1 AILFK
6 AYGFEEEQKIQFA
19 VGTDDDCLRMFS
31 EALDDCYTTAKGH
44 TYIRSQKEALQFLID
59 TLHSH
64 GFCSSYAEVQKF
76 KRCASVHDESSLAGV
91 TSAHAV
97 QHVADN
103 ADRDAAAKYHSL
115 RVYCQVQ
122 ISLGNPVDPLRLGW
136 KLQDNEVFAPIKT
149 DLPAAPSQLLKI
161 IKCSCRIDGCD
172 SEKCTC
178 SKIKTSGIQGKS
190 DEERGL
196 EACRMILSHIPAEND
211 NFHARA
217 IYLGMMVRRII
228 KAQLDPSF
236 IDDRDYI
243 GNKRVEL
250 AGSLIALV
258 FEDLFKRLCQDI
270 AMHAEKVSGATMAT
284 SFDVSEFIT
293 KQTVSQGLIFAIG
306 TGNWIIGRFGMHR
319 KGVSQVLSRFSY
331 ISMLGMLTRVNSQ
344 FEKTRKVGGVRSL
357 VGSQWGVLCPSD
369 TPEGEGCGLVK
380 NLALLA
386 HITTPSDDKEHR
398 SLVKSLGAEDIQCVD
413 LSKLGKT
420 YMVLVNG
427 SLVAATDKPA
437 ALVRAI
443 RHLRRK
449 GYGSP
454 FVSVYLENRHRCVY
468 IATDGGRL
476 CRPYIIVENGKPKV
490 TTQHIQDLSNGKIT
504 FQDFVDGGLV
514 EYLDVNEENLS
525 LVAVSEFEV
534 TPSHTHMEIEPYTIL
549 GVVAGL
555 IPFPHHNQS
564 PRNTYQCAMG
574 KQAMGVIGLNQRMRI
589 DSLQYNIVY
598 PMKPMVKSRT
608 IDLINFEQLPAGQ
621 NAIVAVMSYSGYD
634 IEDAIVLNQAS
645 VDRGYGRC
653 IVYKNEVIQL
663 RSYDKGLCDKIDGP
677 LVDKVTREPDRRH
690 VILGKDGIVEP
701 GSRIQ
706 QGNVLVN
713 KKVPLASSLNLSL
726 SEAHLARYQDVP
738 VSSFFNSIFTSVVLC
753 RYKHDVESFAEQVLL
768 SSNKESSM
776 LVKISLRQVRRPE
789 LGDKFSSR
797 HGQKGVTA
805 IIVPQ
810 ENMPFSCYGVVPDM
824 IMNPHGFPSRMTVAK
839 LIELL
844 AGKAGLLDGKQHYGT
859 CFGGSK
865 VKDVSD
871 DLIRHG
877 YNYLGKEVL
886 TCGLTGEPLTGYIY
900 FGPVYYQK
908 LKHMVQD
915 KMHARSSGP
924 VKPLT
929 RQPVEGRAKEG
940 GLRVGEMERDC
951 LIAYGST

>member
-1 AILFK
+1 
-6 AYGFEEEQKIQFA
+6 
-19 VGTDDDCLRMFS
+19 
-31 EALDDCYTTAKGH
+31 
-44 TYIRSQKEALQFLID
+44 
-59 TLHSH
+59 
-64 GFCSSYAEVQKF
+64 
-76 KRCASVHDESSLAGV
+76 
-91 TSAHAV
+91 
-97 QHVADN
+97 
-103 ADRDAAAKYHSL
+103 
-115 RVYCQVQ
+115 
-122 ISLGNPVDPLRLGW
+122 
-136 KLQDNEVFAPIKT
+136 
-149 DLPAAPSQLLKI
+149 
-161 IKCSCRIDGCD
+161 
-172 SEKCTC
+172 
-178 SKIKTSGIQGKS
+178 
-190 DEERGL
+190 
-196 EACRMILSHIPAEND
+196 
-211 NFHARA
+211 
-217 IYLGMMVRRII
+217 
-228 KAQLDPSF
+228 
-236 IDDRDYI
+236 
-243 GNKRVEL
+243 
-250 AGSLIALV
+250 
-258 FEDLFKRLCQDI
+258 
-270 AMHAEKVSGATMAT
+270 MAT
-284 SFDVSEFIT
+284 SFDVRQLIT
-293 KQTVSQGLIFAIG
+293 EQTVSQGLIFAIG

-331 ISMLGMLTRVNSQ
+331 IYMLGMLTRVNSQ

-357 VGSQWGVLCPSD
+357 VGSQWGVLCPSE

-437 ALVRAI
+437 PLVRAI

-490 TTQHIQDLSNGKIT
+490 TTQHIQELSNEKII
-504 FQDFVDGGLV
+504 FQDFVDRGLV

-555 IPFPHHNQS
+555 IPFPHHNQF

-663 RSYDKGLCDKIDGP
+663 RSYDKGLCDRIDGP

-690 VILGKDGIVEP
+690 VILGKDGIFEP

-738 VSSFFNSIFTSVVLC
+738 VS
-753 RYKHDVESFAEQVLL
+753 YKHDVESFAEQV
-768 SSNKESSM
+768 
-776 LVKISLRQVRRPE
+776 
-789 LGDKFSSR
+789 
-797 HGQKGVTA
+797 
-805 IIVPQ
+805 
-810 ENMPFSCYGVVPDM
+810 
-824 IMNPHGFPSRMTVAK
+824 
-839 LIELL
+839 
-844 AGKAGLLDGKQHYGT
+844 
-859 CFGGSK
+859 
-865 VKDVSD
+865 
-871 DLIRHG
+871 
-877 YNYLGKEVL
+877 
-886 TCGLTGEPLTGYIY
+886 
-900 FGPVYYQK
+900 
-908 LKHMVQD
+908 
-915 KMHARSSGP
+915 
-924 VKPLT
+924 
-929 RQPVEGRAKEG
+929 
-940 GLRVGEMERDC
+940 
-951 LIAYGST
+951 